1 MPFHAAPHSLPSF
14 VAQQQVWSQEL
25 MESLPPLDSRQD
37 LTHMLRSWG
46 LDEKYIRLMLVSQ
59 RYNQYYWYHGT
70 FFSLGKGIDAVE
82 TYAHV

>member
-1 MPFHAAPHSLPSF
+1 
-14 VAQQQVWSQEL
+14 

-59 RYNQYYWYHGT
+59 RELYIISTIGP
-70 FFSLGKGIDAVE
+70 FSRKRN
-82 TYAHV
+82 